1 MAEGGGLDR
10 GHIFYFIFE
19 RESHLSLVFRQ
30 IRPSEFFGARR
41 KVVLRGESNA
51 WTPVLRSFDKLRE
64 VGVSSYLSFTLC
76 LSIFMM
82 FELIE
87 AVRGCLI
94 GSKTWD
100 RIIGN

>member
-1 MAEGGGLDR
+1 MIL
-10 GHIFYFIFE
+10 FLE
-19 RESHLSLVFRQ
+19 REPLLSSFPANPIVEILR
-30 IRPSEFFGARR
+30 ARR

-64 VGVSSYLSFTLC
+64 VGVSSYLSLTLC
-76 LSIFMM
+76 LSVFMM

-87 AVRGCLI
+87 VVRGRLI
-94 GSKTWD
+94 GPKTWD